1 MSKNNKITRLLA
13 ATAVI
18 GIIGTSAAACS
29 NNDSSNQ
36 SKQSS
41 VKKETKDKK
50 SNTENALKKSQ
61 IKLSQTEALTN
72 LMKNTVIKRLK
83 K

>member
-50 SNTENALKKSQ
+50 RDRKS
-61 IKLSQTEALTN
+61 T
-72 LMKNTVIKRLK
+72 RLNSSHRLW
-83 K
+83 